1 MEDEDD
7 NDAEVVEEEEEKS
20 DDDSSALKES
30 QFTSYF
36 AQLMENSDN
45 DVDVL
50 AKFQTEVMAL
60 EKSVKDMEAQVQG
73 EQDQKAAIQDQY

>member
-7 NDAEVVEEEEEKS
+7 NDAEVVEEEEKS

-36 AQLMENSDN
+36 AQLMENFITTWTCWPSS
-45 DVDVL
+45 
-50 AKFQTEVMAL
+50 KQ
-60 EKSVKDMEAQVQG
+60 KSWLWKSP
-73 EQDQKAAIQDQY
+73 